1 MRERSQQYELGH
13 EMRDM
18 AWKGWQK
25 KKTREKGKRSC
36 GSRRKLRTER
46 VEGRE
51 GRKREPREGMTKM
64 KASVL

>member
-1 MRERSQQYELGH
+1 
-13 EMRDM
+13 MRDM

-46 VEGRE
+46 VEGRG